1 MPLMMIDH
9 PLLLLPFILL
19 AVSFLLG
26 DNVGWALMAL
36 AFWLVVYTSLTTDTR
51 IERGRIVVRISRPV
65 PLSRKE
71 VPLDEVDEVIIWF
84 ASAGIGVS
92 GYSREP

>member
-1 MPLMMIDH
+1 MPLRMIDH
-9 PLLLLPFILL
+9 PVMLLPFILL

-36 AFWLVVYTSLTTDTR
+36 AFWLVVYLSMTSDAR
-51 IERGRIVVRISRPV
+51 IEHGRIVVRIGRPV

-71 VPLDEVDEVIIWF
+71 VPLDEVDEVIVWSTL
-84 ASAGIGVS
+84 ADIGVS
-92 GYSREP
+92 GYSRGP